1 MDSTARTDLYRYGI
15 RVGHRETSRMS
26 QVSAAI
32 NVPRVAQ
39 RPGQFHA
46 LPGAGRGAWRQ
57 PDHSAEKCGKRFF
70 ANARIIDLGFWM
82 FASHRGG

>member
-1 MDSTARTDLYRYGI
+1 
-15 RVGHRETSRMS
+15 MS
-26 QVSAAI
+26 QVSAAD
-32 NVPRVAQ
+32 PDQRTRVAQ

-46 LPGAGRGAWRQ
+46 LLGAGRGAWRQ